1 MENIKKNK
9 IKKEVDFTKGPILG
23 PLLKFAMPVLLAL
36 FLQALYGAVDLLIV
50 GQFGTTD
57 NVSSVSM
64 GSQIIT
70 AFTQIVAG
78 LATGVTVLIGQLLGK
93 KDGKKAGDAVGT
105 AIYTFA
111 VVAIVFTAILMIFAD
126 SLLALFNTP
135 EAAMEQGASY
145 IRICAGGMIFI
156 VAYNLIGSVFRG
168 IGDSTTPL
176 ITVAIACVTNIGGD
190 LLLVGVFDMKAAG
203 AAIATVFAQAISV
216 VLSLVLIKRKT
227 LPFHLD
233 RSSMKFQM
241 SLALHILKLGIPLA
255 LQEIVISLSFLIV
268 ASVVN
273 KLGVVA
279 SASAGVAGKLITFIM
294 LLPSAYAQAM
304 SAFVAHNM
312 GAGQLDRAKKAL
324 IHGIWTSLVFATIMF
339 YFSFIHGTWLT
350 GIFTTEQEV
359 MEGAAEYLKA
369 YAIDTFLTS
378 FLFCFV
384 GFFNGCG
391 KTTITMIQGMIGVA
405 VRIPAAIIIGNLS
418 IASLF
423 TIPLSA
429 PISTVVQITF
439 CMICFVSIY
448 RKLKVQMGENTT
460 AASEWIQ

>member
-1 MENIKKNK
+1 MGNIREKKV
-9 IKKEVDFTKGPILG
+9 KKEVDFTKGPILG

-78 LATGVTVLIGQLLGK
+78 LATGITVLIGQLLGK
-93 KDGKKAGDAVGT
+93 KDGKRAGEAVGT
-105 AIYTFA
+105 AIFTFA
-111 VVAIVFTAILMIFAD
+111 AVAIVFTAILMVFAD
-126 SLLALFNTP
+126 SLLTLFNTP
-135 EAAMEQGASY
+135 EAAMEQGAAY

-176 ITVAIACVTNIGGD
+176 ITVAIACVANIGGD

-216 VLSLVLIKRKT
+216 VLSLILIKRKT
-227 LPFHLD
+227 LPFQFN
-233 RSSMKFQM
+233 RSSLRFQM
-241 SLALHILKLGIPLA
+241 SLALHILKLGVPLA

-273 KLGVVA
+273 TLGIVA

-312 GAGQLDRAKKAL
+312 GAGELARAKKAL

-350 GIFTTEQEV
+350 GIFTTEREV

-405 VRIPAAIIIGNLS
+405 VRIPAAIIIGGLP

-439 CMICFVSIY
+439 CMICFVIIY
-448 RKLKVQMGENTT
+448 RKLKEKLGTNADEHGAVQ
-460 AASEWIQ
+460 